1 MSRETTTASIWRSW
15 SWSGSG
21 DACGRG
27 IWSGSGG
34 EPEIASSGS
43 GIYGDRNRFK
53 EKTLEATNARKKEW
67 LEIIQH
73 TFASCAVDCDATWA
87 VVEASCEG
95 EKVYEEEGAR
105 VESAQQ
111 TL

>member
-1 MSRETTTASIWRSW
+1 MSRETRTASIWRSW

-21 DACGRG
+21 DACGQG

-43 GIYGDRNRFK
+43 GI
-53 EKTLEATNARKKEW
+53 
-67 LEIIQH
+67 
-73 TFASCAVDCDATWA
+73 FASCAADCDATWA

-111 TL
+111 TQ